1 MVVDRDLIQ
10 NKTTVTVS
18 TLPVSSLQRDA
29 SGRLKPYVIGLFF
42 VWGFATVL
50 MDSLVPRFKALFAL
64 SYAEVM
70 LTQFSFFLAYF
81 CFSLPAGALVARVGF
96 VRGIVIGLATMTA
109 GCLLFIPA
117 SSAAIYP
124 FFLVALFVLAAG
136 ITVLQVAANPLIA
149 VLGPRQTSH
158 SRLNLAQAFN
168 SLGTF
173 VGPYFGAW
181 LILGSMGASGTS
193 APAHPA
199 ARAAQAH
206 TLELPFL
213 YIAVVLAIAC
223 AVFVAFWTVRLQT
236 RSAAAGR
243 AATPAG
249 RDARVRMLD
258 LSLLRRGR
266 TRLGVLTIFMYVG
279 AEVYIGSLLTNY
291 LMSQHTLGLAAAS
304 AGRLVSLYWGG
315 AMLGRL
321 VGSALMR
328 RIPAS
333 ALLTACAIGAAVLAS
348 VSAVSSGSIAAYTAL
363 AIGLCNS
370 IMFPTIFSLSIEGLG
385 ERVPQGSSLLCLAI
399 VGGAIIPLIGGKVAD
414 LASPSVSL
422 FVPVVSY
429 VWIAVFGLICRFS
442 ATAID

>member
-1 MVVDRDLIQ
+1 MPAG
-10 NKTTVTVS
+10 TV
-18 TLPVSSLQRDA
+18 PRDA

-42 VWGFATVL
+42 AWGFSTVL

-81 CFSLPAGALVARVGF
+81 FFSLPAGALVARVGY
-96 VRGIVIGLATMTA
+96 VRGIVIGLAIMTA

-117 SSAAIYP
+117 SSAAVYP
-124 FFLVALFVLAAG
+124 FFLAALFVLAAG

-149 VLGPRQTSH
+149 VLGPSQTSH

-181 LILGSMGASGTS
+181 LILGSMGTGS
-193 APAHPA
+193 APADPA
-199 ARAAQAH
+199 LRAAQAH

-213 YIAVVLAIAC
+213 AIAVVLAIAC
-223 AVFVAFWTVRLQT
+223 AVFVAFWNLRLQVQQAAAARPATAPAT
-236 RSAAAGR
+236 RDAAAGSADVKRPR
-243 AATPAG
+243 A
-249 RDARVRMLD
+249 RMLD

-266 TRLGVLTIFMYVG
+266 TGFGVLSIFLYVG

-333 ALLTACAIGAAVLAS
+333 ALLSACAVGAAVLAS
-348 VSAVSSGSIAAYTAL
+348 VSALSSGSQAAYTAL

-399 VGGAIIPLIGGKVAD
+399 VGGAVIPLLAGKVAD
-414 LASPSVSL
+414 LASPSISL

-429 VWIAVFGLICRFS
+429 VWIAVFGLICRFG
-442 ATAID
+442 ATVND